1 MGRDAMRLCGAQA
14 RRPCDG
20 RRRCR
25 LLSCQSGALQ
35 GAAHRCIRPVAE
47 NLHRQDPEIPA
58 ARAGQEPDAVSADF
72 SLAGKRALVTGASRG
87 LGLHFAR
94 VLAAAGADV
103 ALMARDRTA
112 LDKAVA
118 AIGKA
123 TSRRAI
129 AVAGDVTDKASVR
142 AAVDQTE
149 TALGPLD
156 ILVNNA
162 GIAVSKPLLE
172 HDEADWDRVLDTNLK
187 GAWLMA
193 QEFAARRI
201 ADKRGGRIVNLASL
215 LAFRTARNVP
225 EYAAAKAGLVQLTR
239 VLALELA
246 RHGIGVNALAP
257 GYFETDMNRAFLN
270 SESGQVATARI
281 PLGRTGMA
289 ADLDG
294 ALLLLVSP
302 AGGYITGAVIPVDGG
317 HGVAS
322 I

>member
-1 MGRDAMRLCGAQA
+1 M
-14 RRPCDG
+14 
-20 RRRCR
+20 
-25 LLSCQSGALQ
+25 
-35 GAAHRCIRPVAE
+35 
-47 NLHRQDPEIPA
+47 
-58 ARAGQEPDAVSADF
+58 SANF

-87 LGLHFAR
+87 LGLHFAQ
-94 VLAAAGADV
+94 VLAGAGADV
-103 ALMARDRTA
+103 ALLARDGTA
-112 LDKAVA
+112 VDKAAA
-118 AIGKA
+118 AITQA
-123 TSRRAI
+123 TGRRAI
-129 AVAGDVTDKASVR
+129 AVAGDVTVAASVR
-142 AAVDQTE
+142 AAVHRVE
-149 TALGPLD
+149 TVLGPLD

-187 GAWLMA
+187 GAWLVA
-193 QEFAARRI
+193 REFAARRI

-225 EYAAAKAGLVQLTR
+225 EYAAAKAGLAQLTR

-246 RHGIGVNALAP
+246 RYGIGVNALAP

-270 SESGQVATARI
+270 SEAGQAVTARI
-281 PLGRTGMA
+281 PLGRTGTA

-302 AGGYITGAVIPVDGG
+302 AGGYITGAIIPVDGG
-317 HGVAS
+317 HLVAS

>member
-1 MGRDAMRLCGAQA
+1 
-14 RRPCDG
+14 
-20 RRRCR
+20 
-25 LLSCQSGALQ
+25 
-35 GAAHRCIRPVAE
+35 
-47 NLHRQDPEIPA
+47 
-58 ARAGQEPDAVSADF
+58 VSADF

-87 LGLHFAR
+87 LGLHFAQ

-103 ALMARDRTA
+103 ALMARDRAA
-112 LDKAVA
+112 LEKVGTGIA
-118 AIGKA
+118 KA
-123 TSRRAI
+123 TGRRAI
-129 AVAGDVTDKASVR
+129 AVAGDVTASDSVCAAFDR
-142 AAVDQTE
+142 AE
-149 TALGPLD
+149 KALGPLD

-172 HDEADWDRVLDTNLK
+172 HDEADWDRVFDTNLK

-193 QEFAARRI
+193 REFAARRI

-225 EYAAAKAGLVQLTR
+225 EYAAAKAGVVQLTR

-257 GYFETDMNRAFLN
+257 GYFETDMNRTFLH
-270 SESGQVATARI
+270 SEAGKAVTARI
-281 PLGRTGMA
+281 PLGRTGTA

-302 AGGYITGAVIPVDGG
+302 AGAYITGAIIPVDGG
-317 HGVAS
+317 HLVAS

>member
-1 MGRDAMRLCGAQA
+1 M
-14 RRPCDG
+14 
-20 RRRCR
+20 
-25 LLSCQSGALQ
+25 S
-35 GAAHRCIRPVAE
+35 AE
-47 NLHRQDPEIPA
+47 
-58 ARAGQEPDAVSADF
+58 F

-87 LGLHFAR
+87 LGLHFAQ
-94 VLAAAGADV
+94 VMAAAGADV
-103 ALMARDRTA
+103 ALMARDTVA
-112 LDKAVA
+112 LDQA
-118 AIGKA
+118 AAGITRA
-123 TSRRAI
+123 TGRRAI
-129 AVAGDVTDKASVR
+129 AVVGDVTLAASVR
-142 AAVDQTE
+142 TAFDRAE

-187 GAWLMA
+187 GAWLVA
-193 QEFAARRI
+193 REFAARRI

-225 EYAAAKAGLVQLTR
+225 EYATAKAGLAQLTR

-246 RHGIGVNALAP
+246 RYGIGVNALAP
-257 GYFETDMNRAFLN
+257 GYFQTDMNRAFLK
-270 SESGQVATARI
+270 SEAGQAVTARI

-302 AGGYITGAVIPVDGG
+302 AGAYITGAILPVDGG
-317 HGVAS
+317 HLVAS

>member
-1 MGRDAMRLCGAQA
+1 M
-14 RRPCDG
+14 
-20 RRRCR
+20 
-25 LLSCQSGALQ
+25 
-35 GAAHRCIRPVAE
+35 
-47 NLHRQDPEIPA
+47 
-58 ARAGQEPDAVSADF
+58 SADF

-87 LGLHFAR
+87 LGAHFAE
-94 VLAAAGADV
+94 VLAKAGADV
-103 ALMARDRTA
+103 ALLARDGAAVGKTA
-112 LDKAVA
+112 A
-118 AIGKA
+118 AITQA
-123 TSRRAI
+123 TGRRAI
-129 AVAGDVTDKASVR
+129 AVAGDVTMTASVR
-142 AAVDQTE
+142 AAFDRAE

-193 QEFAARRI
+193 REFAARRI

-225 EYAAAKAGLVQLTR
+225 EYAAAKAGLTQLTR

-246 RHGIGVNALAP
+246 RYGIGVNALAP
-257 GYFETDMNRAFLN
+257 GYFETDMSRAFLK
-270 SESGQVATARI
+270 SEAGQAVTARI

-302 AGGYITGAVIPVDGG
+302 AGNYITGAVIPVDGG
-317 HGVAS
+317 HLVAS

>member
-1 MGRDAMRLCGAQA
+1 M
-14 RRPCDG
+14 
-20 RRRCR
+20 
-25 LLSCQSGALQ
+25 ST
-35 GAAHRCIRPVAE
+35 
-47 NLHRQDPEIPA
+47 
-58 ARAGQEPDAVSADF
+58 DF

-94 VLAAAGADV
+94 VLAGAGADV
-103 ALMARDRTA
+103 ALMARDGAA
-112 LDKAVA
+112 LDKAAA
-118 AIGKA
+118 AITQA
-123 TSRRAI
+123 TGRRAI
-129 AVAGDVTDKASVR
+129 AVAGDVTVAASVR
-142 AAVDQTE
+142 AAFDQME
-149 TALGPLD
+149 AALGPLD

-162 GIAVSKPLLE
+162 GVAVSKPLLE

-187 GAWLMA
+187 GAWLVA
-193 QEFAARRI
+193 REFAARRV

-225 EYAAAKAGLVQLTR
+225 GYAAAKAGLAQLTR

-257 GYFETDMNRAFLN
+257 GYFETDMNRAFLK
-270 SESGQVATARI
+270 SEAGQAVTARI
-281 PLGRTGMA
+281 PLGRTGTA

-302 AGGYITGAVIPVDGG
+302 AGSYITGAILPVDGG
-317 HGVAS
+317 HRVAS

>member
-1 MGRDAMRLCGAQA
+1 M
-14 RRPCDG
+14 
-20 RRRCR
+20 
-25 LLSCQSGALQ
+25 
-35 GAAHRCIRPVAE
+35 
-47 NLHRQDPEIPA
+47 
-58 ARAGQEPDAVSADF
+58 SADF

-103 ALMARDRTA
+103 ALLARDAAA
-112 LDKAVA
+112 LDNAAA
-118 AIGKA
+118 AIAQTTG
-123 TSRRAI
+123 RRAV
-129 AVAGDVTDKASVR
+129 AVAGDVTVSASVR
-142 AAVDQTE
+142 AAFDRAE

-187 GAWLMA
+187 GAWLVA
-193 QEFAARRI
+193 REFAARRI
-201 ADKRGGRIVNLASL
+201 VDRRGGRIVNLASL

-225 EYAAAKAGLVQLTR
+225 GYAAAKAGLAHLTR

-257 GYFETDMNRAFLN
+257 GYFETDMNRAFLK
-270 SESGQVATARI
+270 SEAGQAVTARI
-281 PLGRTGMA
+281 PAGRTGTA

-294 ALLLLVSP
+294 ALLLLASP
-302 AGGYITGAVIPVDGG
+302 AGAYITGAIIPVDGG
-317 HGVAS
+317 HLVAS

>member
-1 MGRDAMRLCGAQA
+1 
-14 RRPCDG
+14 
-20 RRRCR
+20 
-25 LLSCQSGALQ
+25 
-35 GAAHRCIRPVAE
+35 
-47 NLHRQDPEIPA
+47 
-58 ARAGQEPDAVSADF
+58 VSADF

-87 LGLHFAR
+87 LGLHFAE

-103 ALMARDRTA
+103 ALMARDRGA
-112 LDKAVA
+112 LERAAAAVA
-118 AIGKA
+118 EHSG
-123 TSRRAI
+123 RRAV
-129 AVAGDVTDKASVR
+129 AVVGDVAASAGAR
-142 AAVDQTE
+142 TAFDAAENT
-149 TALGPLD
+149 LGPLD
-156 ILVNNA
+156 ILINNA

-172 HDEADWDRVLDTNLK
+172 HDEGDWDRVLDTNLK

-193 QEFAARRI
+193 REFAARRI

-257 GYFETDMNRAFLN
+257 GYFETDMNRGFLR
-270 SESGQVATARI
+270 SDAGRTVAARI
-281 PLGRTGMA
+281 PLGRTGVA
-289 ADLDG
+289 SDLDG

-302 AGGYITGAVIPVDGG
+302 AGSYITGAVIPVDGG
-317 HGVAS
+317 HLVAP